1 MSTRRLALAAV
12 PAGLFAALA
21 VFVAARPRD
30 SFDRRVE
37 NGVHRFALRSR
48 PAADAAKALTYLG
61 NTAVLSALLLLTAV
75 LLARRGRRRAAVT
88 VLAVPALAWAADNLI
103 KDVIVRPRPVFAH
116 PIAHAPGWAFPS
128 GHAADSTAAYGT
140 LAVVLA
146 RGAARRLLAVAAAV
160 LVLVVCAT
168 RVVLGVHWL
177 TDVAGGVLLSLTVL
191 AIASALNARGPTP
204 L

>member
-1 MSTRRLALAAV
+1 L
-12 PAGLFAALA
+12 
-21 VFVAARPRD
+21 
-30 SFDRRVE
+30 
-37 NGVHRFALRSR
+37 ALRSR